1 VTISHFR
8 FRDGAPKGQQPI
20 VFVVVEDDV
29 VVGHGDVDDVV
40 TLLHRSFD
48 PSEMAEHDVNNDQL
62 TRAVKKFNVI
72 ILLR

>member
-1 VTISHFR
+1 MTISHFR
-8 FRDGAPKGQQPI
+8 FRDGAPKGQEPE

-40 TLLHRSFD
+40 ALLHRSFD

-62 TRAVKKFNVI
+62 TRAIYKVNVI
-72 ILLR
+72 ILP